1 MPSELPHS
9 LLATA
14 FRLNPLLTNCSNNFI
29 EIELYS
35 NPGKMMPIVH
45 INQAEIDFY
54 LSQCI
59 YSYFFALEEIKCI
72 QQWKN
77 KTTPISVQT
86 SMCSK
91 SLSNLSKTQTNWW
104 RLKNS
109 LCAHW
114 SSFKADCNSQINKGS
129 SILWSVSEYL
139 FKTMFQIPESFLYCF
154 HLQLRL
160 KTPNMIS
167 WIMYIIWLVLT

>member
-1 MPSELPHS
+1 
-9 LLATA
+9 
-14 FRLNPLLTNCSNNFI
+14 
-29 EIELYS
+29 
-35 NPGKMMPIVH
+35 
-45 INQAEIDFY
+45 
-54 LSQCI
+54 
-59 YSYFFALEEIKCI
+59 
-72 QQWKN
+72 
-77 KTTPISVQT
+77 
-86 SMCSK
+86 MCSK

-154 HLQLRL
+154 HLPLRL
-160 KTPNMIS
+160 KIPSMIS
-167 WIMYIIWLVLT
+167 WITYITWLVLTYELMEDRHKNDITINSIMLFHHLKQKDPILLWVCTVIDHRKECLTYDNSRIVS